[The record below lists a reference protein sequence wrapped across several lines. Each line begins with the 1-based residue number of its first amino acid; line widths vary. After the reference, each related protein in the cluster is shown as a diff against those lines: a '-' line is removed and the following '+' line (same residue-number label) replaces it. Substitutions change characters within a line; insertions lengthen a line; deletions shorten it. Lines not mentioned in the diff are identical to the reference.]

1 MSKKSRL
8 HINFELDI
16 NQVPE
21 KINWESITD
30 DKKTSNTAKASFLS
44 FWDAKQLNTM
54 SLDLWTKEMSVEE
67 MSKFYFQQFM
77 NMADTFEKATN
88 EDQMALAIR
97 DFAEFFGE
105 KLGVIPKTGKFDNDG
120 KGQA

>member
-1 MSKKSRL
+1 MSKKSKL
-8 HINFELDI
+8 NINFELDI

-21 KINWESITD
+21 KISWESIND
-30 DKKTSNTAKASFLS
+30 DQKTSNTAKASFLS
-44 FWDAKQLNTM
+44 FWDEKQLNTM

-77 NMADTFEKATN
+77 NMADSFEKATN

-105 KLGVIPKTGKFDNDG
+105 KLGVIPKTGKFDTNG

>member
-1 MSKKSRL
+1 MSNKSKL
-8 HINFELDI
+8 TIEFELDV

-21 KINWESITD
+21 KITWESINND
-30 DKKTSNTAKASFLS
+30 QKTSNSAKASFLS
-44 FWDAKQLNTM
+44 FWDQKQSNTM

-77 NMADTFEKATN
+77 NMADSFEKATN

-105 KLGVIPKTGKFDNDG
+105 KLGVIPKTGKFDNNG
-120 KGQA
+120 EGQA

>member
-8 HINFELDI
+8 NINFELDI

>member
-1 MSKKSRL
+1 MSKKSQL
-8 HINFELDI
+8 NIHFELDV

-21 KINWESITD
+21 KISWESVNED
-30 DKKTSNTAKASFLS
+30 QKTSNTAKASFLS
-44 FWDAKQLNTM
+44 FWDHNELNTM

-105 KLGVIPKTGKFDNDG
+105 KLGVIPKSGKFDNNG
-120 KGQA
+120 EGQA

>member
-1 MSKKSRL
+1 MSKKSQL
-8 HINFELDI
+8 NINFELDV

-21 KINWESITD
+21 KISWESINED
-30 DKKTSNTAKASFLS
+30 QKTNNTAKASFLS
-44 FWDAKQLNTM
+44 FWDEKQLSTM

-77 NMADTFEKATN
+77 NMADSFEKATN

-105 KLGVIPKTGKFDNDG
+105 KLGVIPKTGKFDGNG
-120 KGQA
+120 EGQA

>member
-1 MSKKSRL
+1 MSKKSQL
-8 HINFELDI
+8 KIAFELDV

-21 KINWESITD
+21 KISWESIND
-30 DKKTSNTAKASFLS
+30 DQKTSNTAKASFLS

-105 KLGVIPKTGKFDNDG
+105 KLGVIPKTGKFDTNG
-120 KGQA
+120 KGQT